1 MSSTAVPEPAGLTRR
16 SGPGTKVTDPP
27 SSGREDI
34 AQGSDGVEASSAG
47 SENTGK
53 DVVGR
58 TNNGQVKKRRP
69 QRKEKKDEDPS
80 LVMIVTPVLLVF
92 LAYVALRVG
101 AFAVKPKFSWEKTKY
116 VYAFGDSY
124 TFVQGTKGRANFRYI
139 CFYTTRISFLT
150 RAVIL

>member
-16 SGPGTKVTDPP
+16 SGPGTDLP
-27 SSGREDI
+27 SGREDI

-58 TNNGQVKKRRP
+58 TNNGQAKKRRL
-69 QRKEKKDEDPS
+69 QRREKKDEDPS

-92 LAYVALRVG
+92 LAYVAFRVG
-101 AFAVKPKFSWEKTKY
+101 AFAVNP
-116 VYAFGDSY
+116 
-124 TFVQGTKGRANFRYI
+124 
-139 CFYTTRISFLT
+139 
-150 RAVIL
+150 

>member
-1 MSSTAVPEPAGLTRR
+1 MSSTAVPKPAGLTRR

-53 DVVGR
+53 DVGGR

-69 QRKEKKDEDPS
+69 QRKEKKDEGS
-80 LVMIVTPVLLVF
+80 
-92 LAYVALRVG
+92 
-101 AFAVKPKFSWEKTKY
+101 
-116 VYAFGDSY
+116 
-124 TFVQGTKGRANFRYI
+124 
-139 CFYTTRISFLT
+139 
-150 RAVIL
+150 